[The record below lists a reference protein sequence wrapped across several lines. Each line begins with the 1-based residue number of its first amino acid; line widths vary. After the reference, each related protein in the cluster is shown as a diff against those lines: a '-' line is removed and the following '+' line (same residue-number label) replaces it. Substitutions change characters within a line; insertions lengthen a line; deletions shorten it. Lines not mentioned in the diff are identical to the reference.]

1 MADESKPAEE
11 PKDPNHEFYDKAVRA
26 LKELCE
32 KAKTAHELHFA
43 MALMPE
49 LRGAQDAGWNTA
61 EEAVRAYDRYFC
73 IG

>member
-1 MADESKPAEE
+1 MTEEGKPADE
-11 PKDPNHEFYDKAVRA
+11 PKDPNQEFYDKAVRA

-32 KAKTAHELHFA
+32 KARAAQELHFA

-61 EEAVRAYDRYFC
+61 EEAVHAYDQY
-73 IG
+73 